1 MDQEKYLR
9 LTRPNEYKYKENRR
23 AFQYVETTIID
34 GSAVFKHRGSN
45 IVFRR
50 INEVI
55 EQYLFEETEAA
66 EINLNQK
73 IKEYRREPV

>member
-1 MDQEKYLR
+1 MINRAYINESAKNTFV
-9 LTRPNEYKYKENRR
+9 LTVWARPNEYKYKENRR
-23 AFQYVETTIID
+23 AFQYVEMTIIG
-34 GSAVFKHRGSN
+34 GSAIFKHRGSN

-66 EINLNQK
+66 E
-73 IKEYRREPV
+73 